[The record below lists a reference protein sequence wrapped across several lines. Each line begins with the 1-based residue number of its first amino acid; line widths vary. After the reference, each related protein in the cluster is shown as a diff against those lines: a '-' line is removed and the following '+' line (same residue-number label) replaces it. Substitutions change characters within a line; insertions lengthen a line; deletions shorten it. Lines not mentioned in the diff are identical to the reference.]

1 MLQVFSQQENIN
13 ILPKFYCKLFHILL
27 VFTLLRIRKLMHVRH
42 SLLSGGKKVIFI
54 TKYLKIDTR
63 KRNVNGKCFS
73 NRITKAN
80 IIIIVW
86 LTLLKLT

>member
-1 MLQVFSQQENIN
+1 
-13 ILPKFYCKLFHILL
+13 
-27 VFTLLRIRKLMHVRH
+27 MHVRH
-42 SLLSGGKKVIFI
+42 SLLSGGKKVILI

-80 IIIIVW
+80 IIIIIW

>member
-1 MLQVFSQQENIN
+1 MEANA
-13 ILPKFYCKLFHILL
+13 CKTQLF
-27 VFTLLRIRKLMHVRH
+27 KW
-42 SLLSGGKKVIFI
+42 GQKVIFI

-80 IIIIVW
+80 ITIVVW
-86 LTLLKLT
+86 IALLKLT